1 MQDYP
6 KLLPHQLWTMAETGD
21 GTEELNI
28 EGVCL
33 KAMEYEPDVYK
44 AILAQAKA
52 YRIVA
57 DTFIERGSVVDGR
70 QEDDG
75 ETTYRDVTGECIV
88 VHESQFAGIFTLC
101 IHKEKIKYVE
111 HETQCAGI
119 LYVDGTE
126 IGINYDEYLRNPGHW
141 CLTTVY
147 TLEKR

>member
-1 MQDYP
+1 MNDYP
-6 KLLPHQLWTMAETGD
+6 KLLPHQLWTITETAD
-21 GTEELNI
+21 GAEELNI
-28 EGVCL
+28 EGIYL
-33 KAMEYEPDVYK
+33 RTMEYEPAVYE
-44 AILAQAKA
+44 AILAQTKV

-75 ETTYRDVTGECIV
+75 ETTYRDVTSECIV
-88 VHESQFAGIFTLC
+88 VRENQFTGVFTLC

-119 LYVDGTE
+119 LFADGTG
-126 IGINYDEYLRNPGHW
+126 IGINYDEYRRNPGHW
-141 CLTTVY
+141 CMTSVY